1 MTNTS
6 SLVPVSTQS
15 VNGVTYD
22 VYAIEGGKLLA
33 VPQPQTSVIGVS
45 EYRPRQHLEHTAIA
59 PHEACAQPVPIA
71 PHPIT
76 AYDPRYI
83 DPPLVRMDDLTRNIL
98 LALGGFLV
106 VCIGVWLVKPVPIQ
120 PPPRYPTY
128 SRECRSG
135 GMFGWGE
142 VCSERREYTY

>member
-1 MTNTS
+1 MTNTPNTS

-33 VPQPQTSVIGVS
+33 VPQP
-45 EYRPRQHLEHTAIA
+45 RTAIVA
-59 PHEACAQPVPIA
+59 RRALTEAIAQPVPTVGLPTIA

-98 LALGGFLV
+98 LALGVFMV
-106 VCIGVWLVKPVPIQ
+106 VCIGVWLIKPVPAQ
-120 PPPRYPTY
+120 PPPRYPMFT
-128 SRECRSG
+128 RECRSS

-142 VCSERREYTY
+142 VCNERREYTY

>member
-33 VPQPQTSVIGVS
+33 VPQT
-45 EYRPRQHLEHTAIA
+45 RTAIVA
-59 PHEACAQPVPIA
+59 RRALTEATVGLPTIA

-76 AYDPRYI
+76 AYAQHIDPRYI

-106 VCIGVWLVKPVPIQ
+106 VCIGVWLIKPVPLQ
-120 PPPRYPTY
+120 PPPRYPMFT
-128 SRECRSG
+128 RECRSS

-142 VCSERREYTY
+142 TCNERREYTY